1 MESDLRPLFGDMI
14 AGRCPEGR
22 GRTHRHPELVPPS
35 LLNRHEYVQVP
46 MSAAQRSSTEV
57 LVIGA
62 GPGGYVAAIRA
73 AQHGRDVTLVERDAY
88 GGACLN
94 RGCIP
99 SKALVSAA
107 DIVHQ
112 ARAAGQMGIDAT
124 VNIDFEQLQIWQ
136 HNVVDRLTDGVERL
150 CRANGVTLVSGTAT
164 FNSPQEVAVDGDD
177 GQDRIEFE
185 SAVIATGSR
194 PVTLPGFEPDGERV
208 VTSAD
213 VFSLEE
219 LPDSMLVVGGGYIG
233 MELAT
238 VFQKLGTTVTVF
250 EMLDS
255 VLPAYSEAVTS
266 VIVERAA
273 TLGVDIHT
281 EATAD
286 DLVRNRAGV
295 EVTMTDDDGESRFE
309 ADRLLVAT
317 GREPVTDTLELGAT
331 GIRSNDE
338 GFIETDRHG
347 RTLHDHIYA
356 VGDVTGDPMLAHRAS
371 RQGEIVADHVV
382 GEPSE
387 FDYRVVPTVVF
398 TDPEIATV
406 GLTETDAAKEGHEPI
421 VGEFPLSANG
431 RALTLDAPE
440 GFVRIVA
447 DADTER
453 ILGGQIVGPEASELI
468 GEVALAVEV
477 GARLEDLVA
486 TIHTHPT
493 LSEAVMEAA
502 ANARMEAIHISNR

>member
-1 MESDLRPLFGDMI
+1 M
-14 AGRCPEGR
+14 C
-22 GRTHRHPELVPPS
+22 
-35 LLNRHEYVQVP
+35 
-46 MSAAQRSSTEV
+46 AAQRSSTD
-57 LVIGA
+57 LLIIGA

-73 AQHGRDVTLVERDAY
+73 GQHGRDVTMVERDAY

-107 DIVHQ
+107 DLVHQ
-112 ARAAGQMGIDAT
+112 PQAAGQMGIDAT
-124 VNIDFEQLQIWQ
+124 VEVDFEQLQAWQ
-136 HNVVDRLTDGVERL
+136 HDVVDQLTGGVEQL
-150 CRANGVTLVSGTAT
+150 CEANGVTLVSGTAT
-164 FNSPQEVAVDGDD
+164 FESPHEVAVDGGD
-177 GQDRIEFE
+177 GPDSIEFE

-194 PVTLPGFEPDGERV
+194 PVTIPGFEPDGDRV

-238 VFQKLGTTVTVF
+238 VFQKLGTNVTVF

-255 VLPAYSEAVTS
+255 VLPAYGEAVTS
-266 VIVERAA
+266 VVVERAA

-281 EATAD
+281 GATAD
-286 DLVRNRAGV
+286 ELVRKQASV
-295 EVTMTDDDGESRFE
+295 EVTTTDEDGPSRFE

-331 GIRSNDE
+331 EIRPTDD

-347 RTLHDHIYA
+347 RTVHDHIYA

-371 RQGEIVADHVV
+371 RQGEIVADHVA
-382 GEPSE
+382 GEASQ
-387 FDYRVVPTVVF
+387 FDYRVVPAVVF
-398 TDPEIATV
+398 TDPEIATA
-406 GLTETDAAKEGHEPI
+406 GLTEADATEEGYEPI

-431 RALTLDAPE
+431 RSLTLNAPD
-440 GFVRIVA
+440 GFVRLVA

-453 ILGGQIVGPEASELI
+453 VLGGQIVGPEASELI
-468 GEVALAVEV
+468 GEVTLAIEV

-502 ANARMEAIHISNR
+502 ANAREEAIHIPNQ